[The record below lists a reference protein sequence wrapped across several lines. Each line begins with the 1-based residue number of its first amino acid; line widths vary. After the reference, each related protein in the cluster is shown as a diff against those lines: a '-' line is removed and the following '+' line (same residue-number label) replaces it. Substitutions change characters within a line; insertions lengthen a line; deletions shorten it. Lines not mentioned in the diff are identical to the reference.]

1 MQSKHFLIT
10 LVLAVGLLFCGCTRQ
25 KIYSRFQH
33 VSETG
38 WEKVDTIAFDV
49 PPVTESGTYREDLE
63 LRIDTTFPFQSL
75 TLKVNQTIFPE
86 GRHESYTKNC
96 PLIDKNGNIKG
107 AGVSLFLYTYPFNDI
122 QLNRGDSL
130 HITVIH
136 CMKREIM
143 PGVTD
148 IGISLTRQR

>member
-1 MQSKHFLIT
+1 MQSKHFLTT
-10 LVLAVGLLFCGCTRQ
+10 LILTTGLLCSACTHQ

-38 WEKVDTIAFDV
+38 WEKVDTIDFGI
-49 PPVTESGTYREDLE
+49 PPVAESGTYREDLE

-75 TLKVNQTIFPE
+75 TMEVTQTIFPL
-86 GRHESYTKNC
+86 GRQESYTKTC
-96 PLIDKNGNIKG
+96 PLIDKSGNITG
-107 AGVSLFLYTYPFNDI
+107 AGVSLFSYTFPFNNI

-130 HITVIH
+130 HITVVH

-148 IGISLTRQR
+148 VGISLTRQ